1 MKIEHFALNVEDALS
16 TARWYVEHLGLTVKR
31 RVMEAPWA
39 HFLADDSGTVMIEI
53 YSNTTVELA
62 DYRNTDPLAMHLALV
77 SNNVE
82 ADVARLI
89 SAGASQVGEIQQ
101 TPSGDTMAMLRDPWG
116 VAIQLVKRATP
127 ML

>member
-89 SAGASQVGEIQQ
+89 SAGASQVGGSALGAVLPPPPPMPTE
-101 TPSGDTMAMLRDPWG
+101 GGADDHDDTW
-116 VAIQLVKRATP
+116 
-127 ML
+127 

>member
-16 TARWYVEHLGLTVKR
+16 AARWYVEHLGLTVKR

-53 YSNTTVELA
+53 YSNTQVELA
-62 DYRNTDPLAMHLALV
+62 DYRKTDPLAMHIALI
-77 SNNVE
+77 SEDVE
-82 ADVARLI
+82 ADVARLTA
-89 SAGASQVGEIQQ
+89 AGASQVGDITQ